1 MIQWS
6 IAVVEI
12 VVLIAILLLLF
23 FPGFKL
29 DPDGNAR
36 LYPRAIRER
45 YYQIHER
52 PAEESRKRRIA
63 GRLVA
68 VLVISAI
75 TAAFAF
81 ASGAR
86 GFPEGFLFGLT
97 VFLVVRVWNDIV
109 FGCFILPRARSIRLP
124 GTEDMDAEYS
134 DKGCHLR
141 SFAYPGIPNAV
152 MVGLVTGAILFLVG

>member
-12 VVLIAILLLLF
+12 VVLMAILLLLY
-23 FPGFKL
+23 FPGYKL
-29 DPDGNAR
+29 DPEGNAR

-45 YYQIHER
+45 YYQTHER
-52 PAEESRKRRIA
+52 PAEESRIKRTV
-63 GRLVA
+63 GKSVA
-68 VLVISAI
+68 ILVISAI

-86 GFPEGFLFGLT
+86 GFPEGFVFGLV
-97 VFLVVRVWNDIV
+97 VFLAVRVWNDIA
-109 FGCFILPRARSIRLP
+109 FGCFIFPRAKSIRLP

-134 DKGCHLR
+134 DKGCRLR
-141 SFAYPGIPNAV
+141 SFAHPGILNAV
-152 MVGLVTGAILFLVG
+152 LVGLVTGAILFLVG

>member
-12 VVLIAILLLLF
+12 VVLIAILLLLY

-29 DPDGNAR
+29 DPEGNAR

-45 YYQIHER
+45 YYQIHGR
-52 PAEESRKRRIA
+52 PAEESRMRRIA
-63 GRLVA
+63 GKIIA
-68 VLVISAI
+68 VLVFSAI
-75 TAAFAF
+75 TVAFAF

-86 GFPEGFLFGLT
+86 GFPEGFVFGLA
-97 VFLVVRVWNDIV
+97 VFLAVRVWNDIV

-124 GTEDMDAEYS
+124 GTEDMDEEYS
-134 DKGCHLR
+134 DWRYHLR
-141 SFAYPGIPNAV
+141 SFAYPGIPNAI

>member
-12 VVLIAILLLLF
+12 VVVIAVLLLLY

-36 LYPRAIRER
+36 LYPLAVRER
-45 YYQIHER
+45 YYQTHER
-52 PAEESRKRRIA
+52 PAEESGKRKA
-63 GRLVA
+63 VGRVA
-68 VLVISAI
+68 AIVVVSAI

-81 ASGAR
+81 ASGSR
-86 GFPEGFLFGLT
+86 GFAEGFVLGLT
-97 VFLVVRVWNDIV
+97 VFLAVLVWNDIV
-109 FGCFILPRARSIRLP
+109 FGCLIFPRARSIRLP

-134 DKGCHLR
+134 DRSCHLR
-141 SFAYPGIPNAV
+141 HFAHPGILNAV
-152 MVGLVTGAILFLVG
+152 LIGLVTGAILFLVG

>member
-12 VVLIAILLLLF
+12 VVLIAILMLLY

-29 DPDGNAR
+29 DPEGNAR
-36 LYPRAIRER
+36 LYPRAIREK
-45 YYQIHER
+45 YYQIHGH

-63 GRLVA
+63 GKIVAILVF
-68 VLVISAI
+68 SAI

-86 GFPEGFLFGLT
+86 GFSEGFVFGLA
-97 VFLVVRVWNDIV
+97 VFLAVRVWNNIV

-134 DKGCHLR
+134 DKSCHLR
-141 SFAYPGIPNAV
+141 SFAHPGILNAV
-152 MVGLVTGAILFLVG
+152 LVGLVTGAILFLVG